1 MAISNFIPVIW
12 SDKIFQANEKKKVF
26 AMLANRSYE
35 GEIADKGDQVKI
47 SELGDITIGDF
58 SGTVSY
64 EDLDDSAKFLVVD
77 QDKYGAFKNKDL
89 DKVQANVDLLNEAT
103 RKMGEGLADAEDQYI
118 ASLYTEAGVTSG
130 TTGAPTALNSANI
143 TATIS
148 GLTADFDENNVPQ
161 EGRVAVCPAW
171 FIQKLVLAK
180 ILEDTNNSEAL
191 ANGYVGRYMGWNIY
205 MSNNVSH
212 SGSTWYAPM
221 FFRAGDT
228 IAHANQLSGVES
240 LRLEQDFADGVRG
253 RMVYGSKVIRPSSL
267 GVIYCSAAAES

>member
-12 SDKIFQANEKKKVF
+12 SDKIFQANENKKVF
-26 AMLANRSYE
+26 AMLANRQYE

-47 SELGDITIGDF
+47 SELGDITVGDF
-58 SGTVSY
+58 TGTVSY

-103 RKMGEGLADAEDQYI
+103 RKMGEALADAEDQFI
-118 ASLYTEAGVTSG
+118 ASLYTEAGITSG
-130 TTGAPTALNSANI
+130 TTGSPTALTS
-143 TATIS
+143 ATITTAIS
-148 GLTADFDENNVPQ
+148 ELTADFDVNNVPQ
-161 EGRVAVCPAW
+161 DGRVAVCPAW
-171 FIQKLVLAK
+171 FVQKLVLAK
-180 ILEDTNNSEAL
+180 ILEDTNNSEVL
-191 ANGYVGRYMGWNIY
+191 TNGYVGRYMGWNIF

-212 SGSTWYAPM
+212 SSTTWYAPM
-221 FFRAGDT
+221 FFRQNDT

-240 LRLEQDFADGVRG
+240 LRLETDFADGVRG

-267 GVIYCSAAAES
+267 GVIYCSAGSET